1 MSAWYRLI
9 KTGRVM
15 RQAFHEQQACI
26 HDIYDRIEPY
36 LHSPGD
42 TPAAYAVRPGRVP
55 AAFFTWRKN
64 LFSTLFHSA
73 YLLLDCPEPRRRL
86 YGRLIHL
93 YRIWVTSADNLLDEE
108 DKVVVPVRM
117 PGSSR
122 VMRQVVAL
130 MAADRVLADIL
141 NEAVEEGTIDRQI
154 AACLQRESLC
164 RLLPSAAEEA
174 AEEGGIGLRPDPE
187 HVLEVIH
194 RLKTGLLFN
203 IAFAGP
209 EIAEPS
215 LSPVRLGTI
224 KSALMQFGLGC
235 QLLDDVRD
243 LGSDLREQR
252 HNYLLSWFTHHQP
265 EALPGLTARA
275 ADGEDRL
282 YLHAPR
288 CAAMAAQRGWQM
300 MRDGLVQL
308 GQEGLE
314 FDSDEANRMARF
326 MFTMLDL
333 KELSHAA

>member
-1 MSAWYRLI
+1 
-9 KTGRVM
+9 M

-26 HDIYDRIEPY
+26 HDVYERMDPY
-36 LHSPGD
+36 LHSPSD
-42 TPAAYAVRPGRVP
+42 TPAAYAVRPDRVP
-55 AAFFTWRKN
+55 ESFYAWRKN

-73 YLLLDCPEPRRRL
+73 YLMLDCPAPRRRL

-93 YRIWVTSADNLLDEE
+93 YRIWVTSADNLLDNE
-108 DKVVVPVRM
+108 DKLVVPVVM

-130 MAADRVLADIL
+130 MAADRVLTDIL
-141 NEAVEEGTIDRQI
+141 REAVEEGAIDDRT

-174 AEEGGIGLRPDPE
+174 AEEGGVGVRPDPE

-203 IAFAGP
+203 IAFTGP
-209 EIAEPS
+209 EIAEPH
-215 LSPVRLGTI
+215 LSPSRLAAI

-243 LGSDLREQR
+243 LGKDLREQR
-252 HNYLLSWFTHHQP
+252 HNYLLSWLTHHQP
-265 EALPGLTARA
+265 EALPALTARA
-275 ADGEDRL
+275 AAGADRL
-282 YLHAPR
+282 YLHTPR
-288 CAAMAAQRGWQM
+288 CAALAADRGLRM
-300 MRDGLVQL
+300 MRHGLAQL

-314 FDSDEANRMARF
+314 FGHEEAERMARF